1 MVLADSTGARP
12 PRTEQDR
19 RAPPRRARDP
29 RPAET
34 DREAFPPK
42 DTRHA
47 NREPKQ
53 SQKDQQQ
60 IRATASQGKS
70 RACAPLRTGDLES
83 DRTGGGAPG
92 VHGASGG
99 TRERVSPRA
108 ASRLAAPLWYGTTTA
123 ALHRQSGIG
132 PGRRHRPKPGRP
144 PFTFIAPLGLA
155 SPMTRTHV
163 RLLGPCFKTG
173 RVGHRPFA
181 RRERKGVSPS
191 LLHDRRRAAR
201 TPEVSPFALVTRRRG
216 TNPSGPSTSPA
227 ATGRGDLHH
236 EGKYARRRRLE
247 RGHAQECL
255 GRLSESRAR
264 PT

>member
-1 MVLADSTGARP
+1 MASPGPAPPCVQAVDQRESRAPARP
-12 PRTEQDR
+12 
-19 RAPPRRARDP
+19 
-29 RPAET
+29 
-34 DREAFPPK
+34 
-42 DTRHA
+42 
-47 NREPKQ
+47 
-53 SQKDQQQ
+53 
-60 IRATASQGKS
+60 TA
-70 RACAPLRTGDLES
+70 LTG
-83 DRTGGGAPG
+83 
-92 VHGASGG
+92 
-99 TRERVSPRA
+99 ERVSPRA
-108 ASRLAAPLWYGTTTA
+108 PPQRPRFGVGRPRPRLT
-123 ALHRQSGIG
+123 RSGIG
-132 PGRRHRPKPGRP
+132 PGERSEERP
-144 PFTFIAPLGLA
+144 PFTFIAPLGLV

-236 EGKYARRRRLE
+236 GGKYARRRRLGC
-247 RGHAQECL
+247 GHAQECP
-255 GRLSESRAR
+255 GRLSESRTR